1 MDIGKRFFKILFLIL
16 ALWVMGVV
24 GYIALEGWGLVD
36 AIFMTAISLTTTGYG
51 EIHPLTPAGKIFTI
65 FLLLFG
71 VGLFVYAI
79 GTLSEAVVEGHI
91 EGYFK
96 KRKMTKTI
104 AALRNHFIVCG
115 YGRIGRVIVET
126 ITSGGVPVV
135 VIEKD
140 PVIVK
145 ELEKTG
151 ILYVEGDAT
160 QEDILRE
167 AGIERSRGIVCVL
180 HSDADNVY
188 ATLTARSLNPGGL
201 IVARASD
208 EKSERRIMQAGA
220 DQVISPYQIGARRM
234 ALAILKPTVTAFL
247 DLAVQ
252 STALDLAI
260 EQIDISPG
268 SPLSGKSIKDA
279 DLRQKTGVTILAVQ
293 PPARQMIASPSPD
306 YVIGE
311 GDVIIALGNAEG
323 LAALRNLS
331 SG

>member
-16 ALWVMGVV
+16 VLWVMGVI
-24 GYIALEGWGLVD
+24 GYIAIEGWGLVD

-51 EIHPLTPAGKIFTI
+51 EIHPLTPAGKLFTI

-104 AALRNHFIVCG
+104 TALRNHFIVCG
-115 YGRIGRVIVET
+115 YGRIGRVIAET
-126 ITSGGVPVV
+126 ITSGGPPVV

-140 PVIVK
+140 PIAIK

-188 ATLTARSLNPGGL
+188 TTLTARSLNPGGL

-234 ALAILKPTVTAFL
+234 ALAILKPTVTEFL

-252 STALDLAI
+252 STDLDLAI

-279 DLRQKTGVTILAVQ
+279 DLRRKTGVTILAVQ
-293 PPARQMIASPSPD
+293 QPTRQMIASPSPD

>member
-16 ALWVMGVV
+16 ALWIMGVV

-104 AALRNHFIVCG
+104 TALRNHFIVCG
-115 YGRIGRVIVET
+115 YGRIGRVIAET
-126 ITSGGVPVV
+126 IISAGTPVV

-140 PVIVK
+140 PVAVK
-145 ELEKTG
+145 ELERTG
-151 ILYVEGDAT
+151 TLHVEGDAT
-160 QEDILRE
+160 QEDILRD

-188 ATLTARSLNPGGL
+188 TTLTARSLNPGGL
-201 IVARASD
+201 IIARASD

-234 ALAILKPTVTAFL
+234 ALAILKPTVTEFL

-279 DLRQKTGVTILAVQ
+279 DLRRKTGVTILAVQ
-293 PPARQMIASPSPD
+293 PPARQMIASPRPD

-311 GDVIIALGNAEG
+311 GDVIIALGNTKG
-323 LAALRNLS
+323 LAALQNLS